1 MSDRTPPEITLEI
14 TGGSLTIRT
23 AEAVY
28 RVLVAGGGQPAL
40 PAAETPKAL
49 PGSPQPQPAKAEAVS
64 DDWDEVDI
72 TAPEPGPSASAPP
85 PPASCV
91 EGDEDYYKD
100 LSQDM
105 YDEVGRLARRLS
117 MSIRDVEVDKVEAI
131 DFDSAGDQLEDAK
144 DQLENVVKMTEKAT
158 LKIMDLGEEIQNS
171 IGQAQSIMDQMNT
184 QAPDAESPAE
194 GQATGGEEAEKSKAE
209 LAEILQTVSGY
220 LSGLDSAAWEPLA
233 GEALAIKDELAKV
246 ETTEAPPAPAPE
258 PPAPQGPYYQFP
270 PDLVFQ
276 TVYELCTNETVK
288 KHIKAMWDQ
297 AAKGFDTKAVEK
309 ALNGL
314 VTAEPDEDNFL
325 NLDLKGVL
333 KALFSATNVNNFKQ
347 VLKKMAS
354 TADQIFLDQFLPL
367 EAIPTEA
374 PAEAPQAKPEP
385 APAAQPQGPPPELL
399 ERLAKLGQ
407 SIKELGDGL
416 NPPQLPENLND
427 LLEQAACGPGQGPGG
442 TNVVEPELR
451 SRLDETMNGI
461 FTSVNSIIEA
471 LSFQDLSGQ
480 TIYRIVRLLT
490 DFQIQLLAMV
500 VSFGSKIKAKTT
512 DQKVTSDQS
521 EKMAQE
527 EVDRALANL
536 GVGDAEGEADEAS
549 KLDQDSVNNLLEAMG
564 F

>member
-1 MSDRTPPEITLEI
+1 
-14 TGGSLTIRT
+14 
-23 AEAVY
+23 
-28 RVLVAGGGQPAL
+28 VLVAPGAQTAL
-40 PAAETPKAL
+40 PSTESAAPKAL
-49 PGSPQPQPAKAEAVS
+49 PASPEPEKAPSPEAS
-64 DDWDEVDI
+64 DDWDEIDI
-72 TAPEPGPSASAPP
+72 SSPEPPQKTSPP
-85 PPASCV
+85 QTGANGL
-91 EGDEDYYKD
+91 ERDEEYFKD

-131 DFDSAGDQLEDAK
+131 DFNDAGDQLEDAK

-184 QAPDAESPAE
+184 QAPTKEAPSEDQGDGE
-194 GQATGGEEAEKSKAE
+194 GSQKAKAE
-209 LAEILQTVSGY
+209 LAGILETVSSY
-220 LSGLDSAAWEPLA
+220 LSGLDSAAWESLA
-233 GEALAIKDELAKV
+233 GEALSIKDDLSNITHA
-246 ETTEAPPAPAPE
+246 EAAEPAAAAE
-258 PPAPQGPYYQFP
+258 PQAPQGPYYQFP

-297 AAKGFDTKAVEK
+297 AAKGFDTEAIEK
-309 ALNGL
+309 SLNQL

-333 KALFSATNVNNFKQ
+333 KALFNATNANNFKQ

-367 EAIPTEA
+367 EAM
-374 PAEAPQAKPEP
+374 PADPPAQAAEAKPEP
-385 APAAQPQGPPPELL
+385 APATEPQGPPPELL
-399 ERLAKLGQ
+399 ERLANLGQ
-407 SIKELGDGL
+407 SIKDLGKGL
-416 NPPQLPENLND
+416 TPPQLPENLEN
-427 LLEQAACGPGQGPGG
+427 LLEKASGGTAQGAEG
-442 TNVVEPELR
+442 TNVVEPALR
-451 SRLDETMNGI
+451 AQLDETMNGI

-512 DQKVTSDQS
+512 DEKVTSDQS

-527 EVDRALANL
+527 EVDKALSTL
-536 GVGDAEGEADEAS
+536 GVGDAESEAEEAA
-549 KLDQDSVNNLLEAMG
+549 KLDQDSVNNLLESMG